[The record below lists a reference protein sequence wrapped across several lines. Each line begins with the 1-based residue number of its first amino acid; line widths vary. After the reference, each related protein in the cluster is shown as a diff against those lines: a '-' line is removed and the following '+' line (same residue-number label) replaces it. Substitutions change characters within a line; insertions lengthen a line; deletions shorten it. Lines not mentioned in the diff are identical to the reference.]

1 MSRKTRLGALAA
13 NPPAKLSLAPVS
25 YFWARDT
32 LYNFYDR
39 VADSPVDIVYL
50 GETICSKRRSL
61 SRDDWL
67 QLADKLASAGKEVVL
82 STLSLVEAAS
92 ELGAMQ
98 ASCDNAQ
105 YTVEANDMAA
115 VQMLAAHFNSGL
127 IDGYVGGPSLNIYNS
142 GCLNKLTSLGLKRWV
157 MPVEHAAAVLEE
169 FDVPE
174 YVETE
179 VFAWGKLPLAY
190 SARCYTART
199 HNTPK
204 DDCELRCLDYPDG
217 LILSTQEQQPF
228 LVLNG
233 IQTQS
238 ALTHTL
244 IHELG
249 HPKVDIFRIS
259 PQSHHTE
266 QIIRLFHDCLN
277 GVIDS
282 EKAEQQLQQLAPF
295 GTSNGYWHGDPGM
308 LSSRSRATQ

>member
-1 MSRKTRLGALAA
+1 MSQPLIMRK
-13 NPPAKLSLAPVS
+13 PPARLSLAPVS

-32 LYNFYDR
+32 LFDFYDR
-39 VADSPVDIVYL
+39 VCDSPVDIVYL
-50 GETICSKRRSL
+50 GETICSKRHSL
-61 SRDDWL
+61 SREDWY
-67 QLADKLASAGKEVVL
+67 QVADKLEAAGKQVVL

-98 ASCDNAQ
+98 STCDNAR
-105 YTVEANDMAA
+105 YKVEANDMAA
-115 VQMLAAHFNSGL
+115 VQMLAARFKSGM
-127 IDGYVGGPSLNIYNS
+127 IEAYVGGPSLNIYNS
-142 GCLNKLTSLGLKRWV
+142 RSLNKLASLGLRRWI
-157 MPVEHAAAVLEE
+157 MPVEHSAAVLDE
-169 FDVPE
+169 FEVPDG
-174 YVETE
+174 VETE

-217 LILSTQEQQPF
+217 LMLSTREQESF

-244 IHELG
+244 IHELN

-266 QIIRLFHDCLN
+266 KIIHLFRDCLN
-277 GVIDS
+277 GDIEP
-282 EKAEQQLQQLAPF
+282 EKAAQQLEKYALF
-295 GTSNGYWHGDPGM
+295 GTSNGYWYGEPGM
-308 LSSRSRATQ
+308 LTSSTCSIE

>member
-1 MSRKTRLGALAA
+1 MSLTMRKPLAR
-13 NPPAKLSLAPVS
+13 LSLAPVS
-25 YFWARDT
+25 YFWSRDT
-32 LYNFYDR
+32 LFDFYDR
-39 VADSPVDIVYL
+39 VSDSPIDIIYL

-61 SRDDWL
+61 SRDDWY
-67 QLADKLASAGKEVVL
+67 QVADKLEAAGKQVVL

-98 ASCDNAQ
+98 STCDNARFN
-105 YTVEANDMAA
+105 VEANDMAA
-115 VQMLAAHFNSGL
+115 VQMLAALFKSGK
-127 IDGYVGGPSLNIYNS
+127 IKAYVGGPSLNIYNTRS
-142 GCLNKLTSLGLKRWV
+142 LNKLASLGLHRWV
-157 MPVEHAAAVLEE
+157 MPVEHSATVLDE
-169 FDVPE
+169 FEVPDE
-174 YVETE
+174 LETE

-217 LILSTQEQQPF
+217 LMLSTREQQSF

-244 IHELG
+244 IHELN

-259 PQSHHTE
+259 PQSRDTE
-266 QIIRLFHDCLN
+266 KIIQLFYDCLN
-277 GVIDS
+277 GDIEPEEAARQL
-282 EKAEQQLQQLAPF
+282 EKYAPF
-295 GTSNGYWHGDPGM
+295 GTSNGYWHGQPGM
-308 LSSRSRATQ
+308 STSSACSTA